1 MTAGKSILEMLWE
14 RLDAAYEL
22 LIADGEPDITRDDMP
37 ADYRAWMDDAQRYGE
52 QRGRC
57 QGLAEAIA
65 VLTNPYAPDLPA
77 VKTEAKRRHDNG

>member
-1 MTAGKSILEMLWE
+1 VTAGKSILEMLWE
-14 RLDAAYEL
+14 SLDAAYERL
-22 LIADGEPDITRDDMP
+22 VADDIGGPPDDGWPDEWRE
-37 ADYRAWMDDAQRYGE
+37 YGE

-77 VKTEAKRRHDNG
+77 VKTEVKRRHDNG

>member
-14 RLDAAYEL
+14 RLDAAFERL
-22 LIADGEPDITRDDMP
+22 VADGEPVMSKGEG
-37 ADYRAWMDDAQRYGE
+37 DAAEEYQAYGE

-77 VKTEAKRRHDNG
+77 VKAEAQRRHEATA

>member
-14 RLDAAYEL
+14 QLDAAYER
-22 LIADGEPDITRDDMP
+22 LIADGEPGNAQYSTNQ
-37 ADYRAWMDDAQRYGE
+37 AAWAVDYQRYGE

-65 VLTNPYAPDLPA
+65 VLINPYAPDLPA
-77 VKTEAKRRHDNG
+77 IKTEAKRRHDAA